1 MENTKPTHPD
11 TSLDKPATWAD
22 VEYAKLLHSSNP
34 TFDGNLD
41 KESKWA
47 DGQEKSKTRR
57 EIISVIIEKSVALNS
72 RCMKFYEKSPE
83 MLTAIPPITAVEVKF
98 KDDPE
103 TVTIDIPWYTGLQP
117 TPEFAKSL
125 AKNHPEQYGY
135 LVKDFPKEAA
145 ETQKVKKESLQC
157 K

>member
-1 MENTKPTHPD
+1 MENTNHTHPD

-22 VEYAKLLHSSNP
+22 VEYAKLLHSTNP

-41 KESKWA
+41 QESQWA
-47 DGQEKSKTRR
+47 DGQEKSKTRC
-57 EIISVIIEKSVALNS
+57 EIISLIIEKSVELNS
-72 RCMKFYEKSPE
+72 LVKKFYEKSPE
-83 MLTAIPPITAVEVKF
+83 MLAAIPPITAIEVKF

-103 TVTIDIPWYTGLQP
+103 TVTRDIPGYTGLKP

-135 LVKDFPKEAA
+135 LIKDFPKEAA
-145 ETQKVKKESLQC
+145 ETQKDK
-157 K
+157 

>member
-1 MENTKPTHPD
+1 MEIARTENIEG
-11 TSLDKPATWAD
+11 LDKPATWAD
-22 VEYAKLLHSSNP
+22 VEYAKLLHSTNP

-47 DGQEKSKTRR
+47 DGQENSKTRR
-57 EIISVIIEKSVALNS
+57 DIISVIIKDSLELNS
-72 RCMKFYEKSPE
+72 LTKKFRDRSPD
-83 MLTAIPPITAVEVKF
+83 MFTAIPPITAVEVKF
-98 KDDPE
+98 KDAPE
-103 TVTIDIPWYTGLQP
+103 TLTVDIPGYTGLKP

-145 ETQKVKKESLQC
+145 ETQKDK
-157 K
+157 